1 MGAENCMMRRAACL
15 VTMLLATSALA
26 QDTFKG
32 AEVTGAGT
40 ATCIEATLP
49 RGCVY
54 LPVSG
59 AGAVTF
65 RLSGTWAGTV
75 VVEGSPDGDAADVWV
90 ALDIHTLATGA
101 WTMAAST
108 TAIGTYAVAATGM
121 RTLRLRASVYTSGT
135 IVVDSWTHSD
145 PWSVVYSRAADGS
158 LQVSTGVGASSLG
171 KAEDAVHGTGDVG
184 IMSLGVRNDSFATAL
199 SGTDG
204 DYTPVGVDAQGRV
217 GIAAGANVIG
227 QVSINQT
234 TPGTTNL
241 VQITDGAGAV
251 NVIVDSSALP
261 SGAST
266 AALQGAGLPAALVGG
281 RLDVNVGA
289 ALPAGTNNFGDV
301 DVEIVG
307 AAQTVDT
314 ALTVQA
320 ADFDIEAATANL
332 RLMSFTVRES
342 AAVAAAAPV
351 ILRHG
356 VLAAAVCSAGGV
368 FAFVELAPN
377 ESVQMD
383 FGPRGLAAAS
393 GVCADVV
400 AGTVDAGITTVTEG
414 AP

>member
-1 MGAENCMMRRAACL
+1 MMRRAACL

-121 RTLRLRASVYTSGT
+121 RTLRLRASVYASGT

-184 IMSLGVRNDSFATAL
+184 IMSLGVRNDTFATAL

-204 DYTPVGVDAQGRV
+204 DYTPVGVDAQGRI
-217 GIAAGANVIG
+217 GIAQFPDNEPVNAAQWGGTAVAGGTGVDTAGAPRVSLATNV
-227 QVSINQT
+227 
-234 TPGTTNL
+234 P
-241 VQITDGAGAV
+241 
-251 NVIVDSSALP
+251 
-261 SGAST
+261 
-266 AALQGAGLPAALVGG
+266 
-281 RLDVNVGA
+281 
-289 ALPAGTNNFGDV
+289 LPAGTNDLGG
-301 DVEIVG
+301 VEVTRF
-307 AAQTVDT
+307 AA
-314 ALTVQA
+314 
-320 ADFDIEAATANL
+320 AATPNVA
-332 RLMSFTVRES
+332 S
-342 AAVAAAAPV
+342 AAVALDPDLVAAVANTRLVFAQCAEAAAGAAAATV
-351 ILRHG
+351 TLRHG
-356 VLAAAVCSAGGV
+356 VLVATVCSGNAIGV
-368 FAFVELAPN
+368 PIELAPN
-377 ESVQMD
+377 ETGD
-383 FGPRGLAAAS
+383 PIFWERGWGVAS
-393 GVCADVV
+393 GVCMDVTG
-400 AGTVDAGITTVTEG
+400 GTVICNTATIVEA